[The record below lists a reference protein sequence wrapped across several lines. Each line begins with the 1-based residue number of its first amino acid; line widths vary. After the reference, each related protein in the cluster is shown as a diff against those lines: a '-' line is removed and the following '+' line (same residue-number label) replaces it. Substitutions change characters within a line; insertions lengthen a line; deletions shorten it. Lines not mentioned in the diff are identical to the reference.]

1 MNATKEEERLNN
13 NELVY
18 EKKMQYYSKE
28 DSIINNETQI
38 DSICSDSYIQSKD
51 LSIGQN
57 STILSIEKP
66 KKKTPMEKKQKKKKK
81 KIPIMLDEFKEEIE
95 KMVDKQFEEEYSK
108 INKEYDEKLEELLIE
123 QEKIFNKNEML
134 KAKYNALEK
143 YVKNYCKK
151 ANIDY
156 DNLLSQ

>member
-1 MNATKEEERLNN
+1 
-13 NELVY
+13 
-18 EKKMQYYSKE
+18 
-28 DSIINNETQI
+28 
-38 DSICSDSYIQSKD
+38 
-51 LSIGQN
+51 
-57 STILSIEKP
+57 
-66 KKKTPMEKKQKKKKK
+66 
-81 KIPIMLDEFKEEIE
+81 MLDEFKEEIE

-156 DNLLSQ
+156 DNLLSQSFKIININNP

>member
-1 MNATKEEERLNN
+1 
-13 NELVY
+13 
-18 EKKMQYYSKE
+18 
-28 DSIINNETQI
+28 
-38 DSICSDSYIQSKD
+38 
-51 LSIGQN
+51 
-57 STILSIEKP
+57 
-66 KKKTPMEKKQKKKKK
+66 
-81 KIPIMLDEFKEEIE
+81 MLDEFKEEIE

>member
-1 MNATKEEERLNN
+1 MNENKEEERLNN

-57 STILSIEKP
+57 STILSIKDL
-66 KKKTPMEKKQKKKKK
+66 
-81 KIPIMLDEFKEEIE
+81 KI
-95 KMVDKQFEEEYSK
+95 
-108 INKEYDEKLEELLIE
+108 
-123 QEKIFNKNEML
+123 
-134 KAKYNALEK
+134 
-143 YVKNYCKK
+143 
-151 ANIDY
+151 
-156 DNLLSQ
+156 